1 MKLDK
6 YREKRNFGVTPEPE
20 GANKPPKGKGKQLVF
35 VVQEHLASHL
45 HYDFRLE
52 WRGVLLSWA
61 IPKGP
66 SLDPSVK
73 RLAVPTEDHPL
84 EYANFEGIIPPGE
97 YGAGTVMVWD
107 RGVWIPDD
115 LDADANLKEGELK
128 FILEGKKLKGAWVMI
143 RARGGW
149 SGSSDKPYWMLIK
162 HRDAFAS
169 KEDITK
175 TKPVSAISGRTLE
188 QITKAG
194 TQGAEKAKRT
204 AS

>member
-6 YREKRNFGVTPEPE
+6 YRKKRNFEVTPEPK
-20 GANKPPKGKGKQLVF
+20 GATSPPKGKGKPRIF
-35 VVQEHLASHL
+35 VVQEHQASHL
-45 HYDFRLE
+45 HFDFRLE

-66 SLDPSVK
+66 SVDPSVK

-107 RGVWIPDD
+107 RGTWIPDD
-115 LDADANLKEGELK
+115 PDVDADLKEGELK
-128 FILEGKKLKGAWVMI
+128 FTLEGKKLKGSWVII
-143 RARGGW
+143 RARGGLLR
-149 SGSSDKPYWMLIK
+149 SSEKPYWMLIK

-175 TKPVSAISGRTLE
+175 SQPLSASSGRTLE
-188 QITKAG
+188 QIAKAG
-194 TQGAEKAKRT
+194 ARGAEKSKRR

>member
-1 MKLDK
+1 MKLDD
-6 YREKRNFGVTPEPE
+6 YRKKRHFGVTAEPE
-20 GANKPPKGKGKQLVF
+20 GATKLPKAKGKQLIF
-35 VVQEHLASHL
+35 VVQKHSASHL

-107 RGVWIPDD
+107 RGVWIPDAPD
-115 LDADANLKEGELK
+115 VDANLKEGELK
-128 FILEGKKLKGAWVMI
+128 FTLEGKKLKGAWVMV

-149 SGSSDKPYWMLIK
+149 LRSSDKPYWMLIK

-169 KEDITK
+169 EEEITK
-175 TKPVSAISGRTLE
+175 TEPLSAISGRTLE
-188 QITKAG
+188 QIAKAG
-194 TQGAEKAKRT
+194 VPGAEKAKRT

>member
-6 YREKRNFGVTPEPE
+6 YRKKRNFEVTPEPK
-20 GANKPPKGKGKQLVF
+20 GATSPPKGKGKPLVF
-35 VVQEHLASHL
+35 VVQEHQASHL
-45 HYDFRLE
+45 HFDFRLE

-66 SLDPSVK
+66 SVDPSVK

-84 EYANFEGIIPPGE
+84 EYAKFEGIIPPGE

-107 RGVWIPDD
+107 RGTWIPDD
-115 LDADANLKEGELK
+115 PDVDADLKEGELK
-128 FILEGKKLKGAWVMI
+128 FTLEGKKLKGSWVII
-143 RARGGW
+143 RARGGLLR
-149 SGSSDKPYWMLIK
+149 SSEKPYWMLIK

-175 TKPVSAISGRTLE
+175 SQPLSASSGRTLE
-188 QITKAG
+188 QIAKAG
-194 TQGAEKAKRT
+194 ARGAEKSKRR